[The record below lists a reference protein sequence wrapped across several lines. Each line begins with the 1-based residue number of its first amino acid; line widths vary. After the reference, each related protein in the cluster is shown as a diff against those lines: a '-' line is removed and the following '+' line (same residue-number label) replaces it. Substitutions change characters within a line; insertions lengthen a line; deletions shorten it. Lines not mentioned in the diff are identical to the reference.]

1 MKSSIKNSGEIQT
14 KQQTDAERLGV
25 SENTLE
31 WLEKIDKQ
39 AGWRFKNTIDPAD
52 FECLFMQHGIEKEG
66 LAFPSDTLNYYNGE
80 PDNIVFT
87 NDVAWGDGD
96 SLSMPIAFVY
106 GGDEY
111 SDDVYRILR
120 KEHNYS
126 INMSHKKL
134 RRTWRSSLA

>member
-1 MKSSIKNSGEIQT
+1 MTEVASAKKRRKS
-14 KQQTDAERLGV
+14 L
-25 SENTLE
+25 
-31 WLEKIDKQ
+31 
-39 AGWRFKNTIDPAD
+39 
-52 FECLFMQHGIEKEG
+52 
-66 LAFPSDTLNYYNGE
+66 SDTLNYYNGE

-87 NDVAWGDGD
+87 NDVAWGGGD